1 MITSP
6 PPPLLEVSN
15 VTVQRDDVTILDS
28 LSVVVP
34 HGGHTAVLGPNGS
47 GKTSLLRVLL
57 RHYYPS
63 VMEAGH
69 QGTVRVLGRSDWEV
83 STLRRQMG
91 VVSASVDEAFGSGRS
106 GRMQVVEAVASGF
119 TATELPAFVAP
130 PTPESRRSV
139 HQALQRVEALHLL
152 GRTVATLS
160 TGERRRVMI
169 ARALVHR
176 PSILVLDE
184 PTTGLDIAGRH
195 ALIGTLRQIASSGD
209 VTIVVVTHHVEEVI
223 PEIDHVVLLERGRV
237 AFAGE
242 KEEALTDARLSA
254 LYAMP
259 LRVER
264 HGDGTFTAIVV
275 RDTPPEV
282 QR

>member
-1 MITSP
+1 MVDNYSQ
-6 PPPLLEVSN
+6 PPLLEVSD
-15 VTVQRDDVTILDS
+15 VTVHRGGVTILDA

-34 HGGHTAVLGPNGS
+34 RGEHTAILGPNGS

-57 RHYYPS
+57 RQYYPS
-63 VMEAGH
+63 VLEAGH

-83 STLRRQMG
+83 AALRRQMG

-119 TATELPAFVAP
+119 TATELPAFVTP
-130 PTPESRRSV
+130 PTPESLRSV
-139 HQALQRVEALHLL
+139 DAALERVEASHLA
-152 GRTVATLS
+152 GRIVATLS

-169 ARALVHR
+169 ARALVHQ

-195 ALIGTLRQIASSGD
+195 ALLVTLRHIARTGD
-209 VTIVVVTHHVEEVI
+209 VTMVVVTHHVEEVI
-223 PEIDHVVLLERGRV
+223 PEVDHVLLLDRGRV
-237 AFAGE
+237 AFAGT
-242 KEEALTDARLSA
+242 KKEALTDTRLSA

-259 LRVER
+259 LQVER
-264 HGDGTFTAIVV
+264 RNDGTFSAHVA
-275 RDTPPEV
+275 RD
-282 QR
+282 

>member
-1 MITSP
+1 MLEMP
-6 PPPLLEVSN
+6 PPPLLEVSD
-15 VTVQRDDVTILDS
+15 VTVQRGDVTILDS

-34 HGGHTAVLGPNGS
+34 HGEHTAILGPNGS

-63 VMEAGH
+63 VLGAGH

-83 STLRRQMG
+83 AALRRQMG

-106 GRMQVVEAVASGF
+106 GRMEVADAVASGF
-119 TATELPAFVAP
+119 TATELPDFVAP
-130 PTPESRRSV
+130 PTRDSHCSV
-139 HQALQRVEALHLL
+139 RDALGRVEATHLW
-152 GRTVATLS
+152 GRTLATLS

-169 ARALVHR
+169 ARALVHH

-195 ALIGTLRQIASSGD
+195 RLIGTLRQIARSGD
-209 VTIVVVTHHVEEVI
+209 VTMVVVTHHVEEVI
-223 PEIDHVVLLERGRV
+223 PEIDHVLLLDRGRV
-237 AFAGE
+237 AFAGT
-242 KEEALTDARLSA
+242 KKEALTDARLSA

-259 LRVER
+259 VRVG
-264 HGDGTFTAIVV
+264 HHTDGTFSATVC
-275 RDTPPEV
+275 RD
-282 QR
+282 